1 MFAQDCPAT
10 GWRDGAAAARPSA
23 MITGAALLL
32 DLLRANDVEFV
43 FGNPGTTELPLVDAF
58 TAEHARGDTAIRY
71 ILGLNEVVVLGMAD
85 GYAQATGRLA
95 VANLHA
101 APGLGNAMGMLYNAA
116 KAGAPILV
124 TAGQQDTTIAL
135 TEPLLWADLATL
147 ARPLVKW
154 SAEVTRLEDLPRT
167 IHRAAKVAL
176 TAPTGPVFVSIPGDV
191 LTATTESIDAMA
203 PTRIGPVRGDPA
215 AIAIAAAMIAASVSP
230 VVFAGDAVP
239 RSGGYAALAAFAE
252 AIGAPVYLE
261 GMANTAAFPS
271 NHPLYAGS
279 VARMTPAVRALTDGH
294 DLVISIG
301 ADLLTQSQ
309 AAGVEALAPGK
320 ALIHLDDDA
329 WQIGKNFPATA
340 ILGDVAA
347 TLPKLTAAVLARMAP
362 ADARRGEVEAAL
374 AAKQAAL
381 IARAEA
387 EADLLPLRP
396 LAVLRAIGQCLP
408 DDAIVVEE
416 TLSTGMNTVRQLM
429 AATRPDS
436 WFGMRGGGIGVALPQ
451 AIGIKLAFP
460 DRPVVALS
468 GDGSAMYAIQALWTA
483 AHYRLGIVAVIVN
496 NRSYRILKQR
506 TRALAGPSAAADAYV
521 GMDLTEPAIDFV
533 RLGEGQGV
541 PAVRVAT
548 LPELRAAIARGLAG
562 PGPLLIE
569 VAMDAAI

>member
-1 MFAQDCPAT
+1 V
-10 GWRDGAAAARPSA
+10 ARPA
-23 MITGAALLL
+23 EVIAGAPLFL
-32 DLLRANDVEFV
+32 DLLRANGVEFV
-43 FGNPGTTELPLVDAF
+43 FGNPGTTELPLIDAF
-58 TAEHARGDTAIRY
+58 AAETGIRY

-101 APGLGNAMGMLYNAA
+101 APGLGNAMGMLYNSA

-124 TAGQQDTTIAL
+124 TAGQQDTAIAL

-154 SAEVTRLEDLPRT
+154 ASEVMRIDDLPRSV
-167 IHRAAKVAL
+167 HRAAKVAL
-176 TAPTGPVFVSIPGDV
+176 TAPTGPVFLSIPGDV
-191 LTATTESIDAMA
+191 LTARVESIDAMA
-203 PTRIGPVRGDPA
+203 PTRIGPRLRGDLD
-215 AIAIAAAMIAASVSP
+215 AIAAAADMIAASASP
-230 VVFAGDAVP
+230 VIFAGDAVP
-239 RSGGYAALAAFAE
+239 RSGAYAELAALAE

-294 DLVISIG
+294 DLVVSIG

-320 ALIHLDDDA
+320 PLIHLDDDP
-329 WQIGKNFPATA
+329 WEIGKNFPATA
-340 ILGDVAA
+340 AILGCPQA
-347 TLPKLTAAVLARMAP
+347 TLPDLTAAVLARIAP
-362 ADARRGEVEAAL
+362 AVSRRAAVEAAL
-374 AAKQAAL
+374 AAKRADL

-387 EADLLPLRP
+387 EADILPLRP
-396 LAVLRAIGQCLP
+396 LAVLHTIAQLLP

-429 AATRPDS
+429 PATRPDS

-451 AIGIKLAFP
+451 AIGIKLAHP
-460 DRPVVALS
+460 GRPVVARS

-483 AHYRLGIVAVIVN
+483 AHCRLGIVAIIVN

-506 TRALAGPSAAADAYV
+506 TRALDGVSAASGDFV
-521 GMDLTEPAIDFV
+521 GMDLTDPAIDFV
-533 RLGEGQGV
+533 ALSEAQGV
-541 PAVRVAT
+541 PAIRVAT
-548 LPELRAAIARGLAG
+548 LPDLRAAVVRGLAG
-562 PGPLLIE
+562 SGPLLIE
-569 VAMDAAI
+569 VEIDSAV

>member
-1 MFAQDCPAT
+1 
-10 GWRDGAAAARPSA
+10 
-23 MITGAALLL
+23 MITGSALFL
-32 DLLRANDVEFV
+32 DLLRANGVDFV
-43 FGNPGTTELPLVDAF
+43 FGNPGTTELPLIDAF
-58 TAEHARGDTAIRY
+58 AAETGIRY
-71 ILGLNEVVVLGMAD
+71 ILGLNEVVVMGMAD

-154 SAEVTRLEDLPRT
+154 STEVTRIDDLPRT
-167 IHRAAKVAL
+167 VHRAAKVAL
-176 TAPTGPVFVSIPGDV
+176 TAPTGPVFLSIPGDV
-191 LTATTESIDAMA
+191 LTATVESIDAMA
-203 PTRIGPVRGDPA
+203 PTRIGPRLRGDLD
-215 AIAIAAAMIAASVSP
+215 AIATAADLIAAATSP
-230 VVFAGDAVP
+230 VIFAGDAVP
-239 RSGGYAALAAFAE
+239 RSGAYAELAALSE

-309 AAGVEALAPGK
+309 AAGVDALAPGK
-320 ALIHLDDDA
+320 PLIHLDDDA
-329 WQIGKNFPATA
+329 WEIGKNYPSTAA
-340 ILGDVAA
+340 ILGCPKA
-347 TLPKLTAAVLARMAP
+347 TLPDLTAMVLARMAP
-362 ADARRGEVEAAL
+362 AVDRRAAVEAML
-374 AAKQAAL
+374 AAKRAAL

-387 EADLLPLRP
+387 EAEILPLRS
-396 LAVLRAIGQCLP
+396 LAVLHAIAQLLP

-416 TLSTGMNTVRQLM
+416 TLSTGMNTVRHLM
-429 AATRPDS
+429 PATRPDS

-451 AIGIKLAFP
+451 AIGIKLAHP
-460 DRPVVALS
+460 DRPVIALS
-468 GDGSAMYAIQALWTA
+468 GDGSAMYSVQALWTA
-483 AHYRLGIVAVIVN
+483 AHYRLGIVAIIVN

-506 TRALAGPSAAADAYV
+506 TRALGGHSAASGDFV
-521 GMDLTEPAIDFV
+521 GMDLTDPAIDFV
-533 RLGEGQGV
+533 ALSEAQGV
-541 PAVRVAT
+541 AAIRVVT
-548 LPELRAAIARGLAG
+548 LPDLRAAVERGLAG
-562 PGPLLIE
+562 AGPLLIE
-569 VAMDAAI
+569 VEIDSAV

>member
-1 MFAQDCPAT
+1 MIS
-10 GWRDGAAAARPSA
+10 GSA
-23 MITGAALLL
+23 LFL
-32 DLLRANDVEFV
+32 DLLRANDVDFV

-58 TAEHARGDTAIRY
+58 AAETGIRY

-154 SAEVTRLEDLPRT
+154 STEVTRVEDLPRT
-167 IHRAAKVAL
+167 VHRAAKVAL

-191 LTATTESIDAMA
+191 LTADATGVEAMA
-203 PTRIGPVRGDPA
+203 PTRIGTRLRGDTA
-215 AIAIAAAMIAASVSP
+215 VIAAAAGLIAAATSP
-230 VVFAGDAVP
+230 VIFAGDTVP
-239 RSGGYAALAAFAE
+239 RSGAHAELAALAE

-271 NHPLYAGS
+271 NHPLFAGS

-320 ALIHLDDDA
+320 LLIHFDDDA
-329 WQIGKNFPATA
+329 WEVGKNFPAAAA
-340 ILGDVAA
+340 IVGDAKA
-347 TLPKLTAAVLARMAP
+347 TLPDLTAAVLARMAP
-362 ADARRGEVEAAL
+362 ATGRAAAVADGL
-374 AAKQAAL
+374 AAKRAAL
-381 IARAEA
+381 VARAEA
-387 EADLLPLRP
+387 EADVLPLRP
-396 LAVLRAIGQCLP
+396 LAVLHTIAQCLP
-408 DDAIVVEE
+408 TDAIVVEE
-416 TLSTGMNTVRQLM
+416 TLSTGMNTVRHLM
-429 AATRPDS
+429 PAVRPDS

-451 AIGIKLAFP
+451 AIGIKLAHP

-506 TRALAGPSAAADAYV
+506 TRALGGPSAATGSYV
-521 GMDLTEPAIDFV
+521 GMDLTDPAIDFV
-533 RLGEGQGV
+533 ALAEAQGV
-541 PAVRVAT
+541 AAERVAT
-548 LPELRAAIARGLAG
+548 LAGLRAALARGLAG
-562 PGPLLIE
+562 PGPRLIE
-569 VAMDAAI
+569 VEIDDAI

>member
-1 MFAQDCPAT
+1 
-10 GWRDGAAAARPSA
+10 
-23 MITGAALLL
+23 MITGSALFL
-32 DLLRANDVEFV
+32 DLLRANGVDFV
-43 FGNPGTTELPLVDAF
+43 FGNPGTTELPLIDAF
-58 TAEHARGDTAIRY
+58 AAETGIRY
-71 ILGLNEVVVLGMAD
+71 ILGLNEVVVMGMAD

-154 SAEVTRLEDLPRT
+154 STEVTRIDDLPRT
-167 IHRAAKVAL
+167 VHRAAKVAL
-176 TAPTGPVFVSIPGDV
+176 TAPTGPVFLSIPGDV
-191 LTATTESIDAMA
+191 LTATVESIDAMA
-203 PTRIGPVRGDPA
+203 PTRIGPRLRGDLD
-215 AIAIAAAMIAASVSP
+215 AIATAADLIAAATSP
-230 VVFAGDAVP
+230 VIFAGDAVP
-239 RSGGYAALAAFAE
+239 RSGAYAELAALSE

-309 AAGVEALAPGK
+309 AAGVDALAPGK
-320 ALIHLDDDA
+320 PLIHLDDDA
-329 WQIGKNFPATA
+329 WEIGKNYPSTAA
-340 ILGDVAA
+340 ILGCPKA
-347 TLPKLTAAVLARMAP
+347 TLPDLTAMVLARMAP
-362 ADARRGEVEAAL
+362 AVDRRAAVEAML
-374 AAKQAAL
+374 AAKRAAL

-387 EADLLPLRP
+387 EAEILPLRS
-396 LAVLRAIGQCLP
+396 LAVLHAIAQLLP

-416 TLSTGMNTVRQLM
+416 TLSTGMNTVRHLM
-429 AATRPDS
+429 PATRPDS

-451 AIGIKLAFP
+451 AIGIKLAHP
-460 DRPVVALS
+460 DRPVIALS
-468 GDGSAMYAIQALWTA
+468 GDGSAMYSVQALWTA
-483 AHYRLGIVAVIVN
+483 AHYRLGIVAIIVN

-506 TRALAGPSAAADAYV
+506 TRALGGHSAASGDFV
-521 GMDLTEPAIDFV
+521 GMDLTDPAIDFV
-533 RLGEGQGV
+533 ALSEAQGV
-541 PAVRVAT
+541 PAIRVAT
-548 LPELRAAIARGLAG
+548 LPDLRAAVERGLAG
-562 PGPLLIE
+562 AGPLLIE
-569 VAMDAAI
+569 VEIDSAV